1 MIEIFYYGLIALF
14 LIIISIIDLGT
25 FTIKKESIP
34 SALTTA
40 FIIITL
46 MISQNMVTLIFGA
59 LIGLFLLDLRLYD
72 GVAELKA
79 FIIAGTIMPSIY
91 YILFLA
97 FIISIVAIPYKLL
110 IKKSNL
116 KIKEIPLIPMIGIS
130 YLITISFILI

>member
-1 MIEIFYYGLIALF
+1 
-14 LIIISIIDLGT
+14 
-25 FTIKKESIP
+25 
-34 SALTTA
+34 
-40 FIIITL
+40 

-110 IKKSNL
+110 IKNQ
-116 KIKEIPLIPMIGIS
+116 
-130 YLITISFILI
+130 T